1 MCTKQKE
8 KILLFA
14 HHSSQLDRAF
24 KATEKGESVPSC
36 KQKRYSSTRKG
47 YSKGILIM
55 HDFPIFA
62 AFSDF
67 RTQSQCEVWL
77 CRNHFYL
84 TSNYKVVQKY
94 QGRRERTRSL
104 ELDPCLGPG
113 SVNTG
118 KGVSLRVF
126 VY

>member
-1 MCTKQKE
+1 MISQFLLHSL
-8 KILLFA
+8 ILEL
-14 HHSSQLDRAF
+14 
-24 KATEKGESVPSC
+24 KANVRC
-36 KQKRYSSTRKG
+36 
-47 YSKGILIM
+47 
-55 HDFPIFA
+55 DF
-62 AFSDF
+62 
-67 RTQSQCEVWL
+67 

>member
-1 MCTKQKE
+1 
-8 KILLFA
+8 
-14 HHSSQLDRAF
+14 
-24 KATEKGESVPSC
+24 
-36 KQKRYSSTRKG
+36 
-47 YSKGILIM
+47 M

-77 CRNHFYL
+77 CHSHFYL
-84 TSNYKVVQKY
+84 MSTYEVVQKY
-94 QGRRERTRSL
+94 QGRRAWTRCL
-104 ELDPCLGPG
+104 ELDPYLDPG

-118 KGVSLRVF
+118 KAVNLRIF